1 MPSANDSLLAELDPA
16 IQGDLIMRKYRSMP
30 WPVLRTT
37 DFRPTSPSHG
47 QSLRTTDFRPTSPSY
62 GLSSTTVDT
71 IKPKQLTFSDD
82 TTFRPISPIR
92 RSPRT
97 SPIRQ
102 SGSPNRS
109 DTSATRATS
118 YRPLSPPR
126 SKNIGRLSP
135 SNNRTSP
142 SRLSPEVSAISQRI
156 FQSIDEIRKEIQIT
170 SDDAKNSGMGR
181 YKHRAERDGSPS
193 KYRDT
198 SPTSRSF
205 RDTSIRQRSPTRT
218 FKSEASPSTRAF
230 RQDLSLANTRN
241 PRRQPRAE
249 ISRILGDV
257 SEAGSP
263 RKRVEFSETL
273 TSSKRASSPVETSGN
288 TSRPTIT
295 SSFTIKAKPEV
306 SDPNKSI
313 EDIIAGAA
321 LKSPTWH
328 KMEKEGLQDA
338 VEESEQRRMLLVNR
352 LKDAQD
358 TLKLQAS
365 TITSLKGEKERY
377 KGELESLNFSKEESY
392 NEKRNLTTR
401 IKLMKSKCDELD
413 EEVKE
418 LSRTSQGLKH
428 KMEEKTKQCQEK
440 NDRINELEN
449 ELSAIRL
456 SSADNGDQIAKL
468 QETYDR
474 ARSQASIL
482 EQQNASL
489 NDQNNDLI
497 QERDS
502 LSSKGKDLKVQLEEA
517 ETALAQLKSDLA
529 ISERERRELEEERRV
544 VIGHKLD
551 TQEALT
557 KSNQVNMELQAQ
569 LDSLIEIRDFSEKE
583 NQQLRSKAKAIEATL
598 SNKDLETSSRLVEI
612 EALQRENK
620 TLREINDSLKDRVD
634 DAERGKMDSEHLI
647 ELLRTEKQELSA
659 QKTDLFNFNEELN
672 EEIKI
677 TKIDL
682 GDRKQEY
689 EMMYEEK
696 EDNRKEKQQLQ
707 QLLDTLQHDSDTQKN
722 YMETQCEELEKDIQR
737 LEKERE
743 NVSEENTGLRKDIAA
758 LKEEANY
765 NKNKADD
772 WKNTAQSLEDSLNLS
787 EQERQGVV
795 EDLLRIQNE
804 LTDLK
809 DEYGVV
815 ADERNRFLD
824 KYNELRADCEN
835 LQEEVRELLLEKD
848 ENLHVIRL
856 LETQKSILEEKW
868 NGGRDL
874 EAAQAECLELR
885 ADVKACRD
893 RVKAL
898 EQSCDDMR
906 NELTIS
912 TDKVSHL
919 LGEKKVSQEN
929 LGRADK
935 TIDLLNNDKDRLQ
948 KQVSAVSREF
958 EKRVAALED
967 ELESEQNKVLCKR
980 EENTNLKKRLDE
992 ALNIHGSEKSDLI
1005 KERNSLEDRLCAME
1019 RLKNSIDDDLAKKND
1034 MIAELEAAKKAK
1046 EMKEAKL
1053 ADALKAIT
1061 GNPDVED
1068 AFVEAATYMRTVK
1081 GAKETFEKEAKTIPG
1096 LESRI
1101 QELEENLDRS
1111 EKCASSR
1118 GADLELKSASIEELE
1133 TTRTDLETNL
1143 AELETKKAEMERI
1156 IQHLKGEKE
1165 KLDHLVVEHDKLVG
1179 DHNKTVG
1186 DLTESQKLGAAIG
1199 EKRDS
1204 MDVENKKLRAE
1215 NTKLSIEL
1223 TDFKKALASKGDGER
1238 AMLEASNEL
1247 RVVRDELEN
1256 LMDIIST
1263 KDSKIEGLI
1272 AEIDTLTENV
1282 SQLNE
1287 ESEAKSEDIRT
1298 LRSQVRE
1305 GDRQKERVGDL
1316 DVDSSEVMREKEEQL
1331 KRQEKW
1337 LETYKAK
1344 IEAMERQKLEAE
1356 EEKARL
1362 REEKKGLERQMRDL
1376 HDTVDAMETEVDVM
1390 KEVLVETE
1398 AEREV
1403 IEVRN
1408 KDLMSQLDLLVEDQA
1423 KDDVV
1428 RRLHMVEDELK
1439 ATKQRLQMSEDDKKQ
1454 QYGNKDLKTPEE
1466 VAKIIEDIKEAFE
1479 DEIADLLLQEREQ
1492 YETEKAQFETEKGEF
1507 RVEQE
1512 EFLKQAEEIAAEQIT
1527 KKNAKVD
1534 EMQTQLDSA
1543 LSELQKYRSGS

>member
-1 MPSANDSLLAELDPA
+1 MADYDY
-16 IQGDLIMRKYRSMP
+16 DVRTK
-30 WPVLRTT
+30 LRYET
-37 DFRPTSPSHG
+37 PTSKGRPSSRRY
-47 QSLRTTDFRPTSPSY
+47 QK
-62 GLSSTTVDT
+62 STTPYRLKSAEKYLNNISSNTNDD
-71 IKPKQLTFSDD
+71 KSDIE
-82 TTFRPISPIR
+82 RYSRSSSPLFLR
-92 RSPRT
+92 EQMKAET
-97 SPIRQ
+97 
-102 SGSPNRS
+102 
-109 DTSATRATS
+109 
-118 YRPLSPPR
+118 
-126 SKNIGRLSP
+126 
-135 SNNRTSP
+135 
-142 SRLSPEVSAISQRI
+142 
-156 FQSIDEIRKEIQIT
+156 QI
-170 SDDAKNSGMGR
+170 
-181 YKHRAERDGSPS
+181 RAERDADLKNLRRSVSPKGRKSPS
-193 KYRDT
+193 SKSPRSRST
-198 SPTSRSF
+198 SPIPLRYPSYSATSAATPYEEYRSAISSLRNL
-205 RDTSIRQRSPTRT
+205 RDNPTYLRTTSPPAKGGADDINLSSGKLGTIVDSGVSLSNSHKYAEIENTINYNTSTSI
-218 FKSEASPSTRAF
+218 
-230 RQDLSLANTRN
+230 
-241 PRRQPRAE
+241 
-249 ISRILGDV
+249 
-257 SEAGSP
+257 
-263 RKRVEFSETL
+263 
-273 TSSKRASSPVETSGN
+273 
-288 TSRPTIT
+288 
-295 SSFTIKAKPEV
+295 
-306 SDPNKSI
+306 NKSPL
-313 EDIIAGAA
+313 GS

-365 TITSLKGEKERY
+365 TITSLKSEKERY
-377 KGELESLNFSKEESY
+377 KSELESLNFSKEESY

-418 LSRTSQGLKH
+418 LSRTSQGLKQ
-428 KMEEKTKQCQEK
+428 KMEEKTKQCTEK

-468 QETYDR
+468 QESYDR
-474 ARSQASIL
+474 ARTQASIL

-502 LSSKGKDLKVQLEEA
+502 LSGKCKDYKLQVDEA
-517 ETALAQLKSDLA
+517 ETALTQLKSDLA
-529 ISERERRELEEERRV
+529 ICERERRELEEERRV

-557 KSNQVNMELQAQ
+557 KSNQANMELQNQ
-569 LDSLIEIRDFSEKE
+569 LDSLIECRDCAERE
-583 NQQLRSKAKAIEATL
+583 NVQLRDKVKAIEATL

-612 EALQRENK
+612 EALQRENR
-620 TLREINDSLKDRVD
+620 TLREINDTLKDRVD
-634 DAERGKMDSEHLI
+634 DSERGKLDAQHLVD
-647 ELLRTEKQELSA
+647 LLKTEKQDLIA
-659 QKTDLFNFNEELN
+659 QKTELFNLNEELN
-672 EEIKI
+672 EELKI
-677 TKIDL
+677 TKIEL
-682 GDRKQEY
+682 GDRKQEVDMLQ
-689 EMMYEEK
+689 EVK
-696 EDNRKEKQQLQ
+696 EDERKEKQQLQ
-707 QLLDTLQHDSDTQKN
+707 QLLDTLRHDSETQKN

-737 LEKERE
+737 LDKERE
-743 NVSEENTGLRKDIAA
+743 NVSDENTGLRKDIAH

-765 NKNKADD
+765 NKNKAEE
-772 WKNTAQSLEDSLNLS
+772 WKTTAQSLEDSLNLS

-824 KYNELRADCEN
+824 KYNELRIDCEN

-856 LETQKSILEEKW
+856 LETQKAILEEKW
-868 NGGRDL
+868 NGGKDL
-874 EAAQAECLELR
+874 EAAQSECVELR
-885 ADVKACRD
+885 EDVKACRD

-898 EQSCDDMR
+898 EQSCDDLK

-912 TDKVSHL
+912 RDKVSHL
-919 LGEKKVSQEN
+919 LHEKKVSQEN

-967 ELESEQNKVLCKR
+967 ELEAEQNKVLSKR
-980 EENTNLKKRLDE
+980 EENTNLSRRLDE
-992 ALNIHGSEKSDLI
+992 ALNSHGTEKADLI
-1005 KERNSLEDRLCAME
+1005 KERNSLEDRLNAME
-1019 RLKNSIDDDLAKKND
+1019 RLKDGVEADLAKKNAK
-1034 MIAELEAAKKAK
+1034 IEELEAAKKAK
-1046 EMKEAKL
+1046 EAKEGKL

-1068 AFVEAATYMRTVK
+1068 PYVEAATYMRTVK
-1081 GAKETFEKEAKTIPG
+1081 GQKEGFEKEAKTIPG
-1096 LESRI
+1096 LEAKI
-1101 QELEENLDRS
+1101 QDLEDNLDRS
-1111 EKCASSR
+1111 EKCANSR
-1118 GADLELKSASIEELE
+1118 GAELELKSSSIEQLE
-1133 TTRTDLETNL
+1133 TTRANLEDNV
-1143 AELETKKAEMERI
+1143 AELETKKAEMEKEI
-1156 IQHLKGEKE
+1156 EHLQGEKE
-1165 KLDHLVVEHDKLVG
+1165 KLDKLVVEHETLVK
-1179 DHNKTVG
+1179 DHNKTLEELR
-1186 DLTESQKLGAAIG
+1186 DSEKKGAAIA
-1199 EKRDS
+1199 ERRDV
-1204 MDVENKKLRAE
+1204 MDVDNKKLRAE

-1263 KDSKIEGLI
+1263 KDSKIEGLN
-1272 AEIDTLTENV
+1272 AEIETLSENV
-1282 SQLNE
+1282 AQLKE
-1287 ESEAKSEDIRT
+1287 ESEAKSEEIRT

-1316 DVDSSEVMREKEEQL
+1316 DVDSAEVMREKEEQL

-1337 LETYKAK
+1337 LESYKAK
-1344 IEAMERQKLEAE
+1344 IEAMERQRLESE

-1362 REEKKGLERQMRDL
+1362 KEERKVLEKQMRDL
-1376 HDTVDAMETEVDVM
+1376 HDT
-1390 KEVLVETE
+1390 
-1398 AEREV
+1398 
-1403 IEVRN
+1403 
-1408 KDLMSQLDLLVEDQA
+1408 A
-1423 KDDVV
+1423 KDDII

-1439 ATKQRLQMSEDDKKQ
+1439 STKQKLQMAEDDRRQ
-1454 QYGNKDLKTPEE
+1454 QYDLKDLKTPEE

-1492 YETEKAQFETEKGEF
+1492 YETEKAQFEKEKGEF

-1512 EFLKQAEEIAAEQIT
+1512 EFLKQAEEIAAEQLQ
-1527 KKNAKVD
+1527 KKNSKMD

-1543 LSELQKYRSGS
+1543 LTELQKYRSGS

>member
-1 MPSANDSLLAELDPA
+1 MKAETQIKAERD
-16 IQGDLIMRKYRSMP
+16 QDLKNLRRSVSPKRPKSPNSKSPRSRSTSPIPLRYSGYTAAATPYEEYRSAISSLRNLRDNP
-30 WPVLRTT
+30 TYLRTT
-37 DFRPTSPSHG
+37 SPPAKGVPEVVS
-47 QSLRTTDFRPTSPSY
+47 TNN
-62 GLSSTTVDT
+62 LSSGRLPSGTVVDSGVSLGNGTRYSEIENT
-71 IKPKQLTFSDD
+71 INYNTSTSINK
-82 TTFRPISPIR
+82 SPI
-92 RSPRT
+92 
-97 SPIRQ
+97 
-102 SGSPNRS
+102 
-109 DTSATRATS
+109 
-118 YRPLSPPR
+118 
-126 SKNIGRLSP
+126 
-135 SNNRTSP
+135 
-142 SRLSPEVSAISQRI
+142 
-156 FQSIDEIRKEIQIT
+156 
-170 SDDAKNSGMGR
+170 
-181 YKHRAERDGSPS
+181 
-193 KYRDT
+193 
-198 SPTSRSF
+198 
-205 RDTSIRQRSPTRT
+205 
-218 FKSEASPSTRAF
+218 
-230 RQDLSLANTRN
+230 
-241 PRRQPRAE
+241 
-249 ISRILGDV
+249 
-257 SEAGSP
+257 
-263 RKRVEFSETL
+263 
-273 TSSKRASSPVETSGN
+273 
-288 TSRPTIT
+288 
-295 SSFTIKAKPEV
+295 
-306 SDPNKSI
+306 
-313 EDIIAGAA
+313 GAA

-1376 HDTVDAMETEVDVM
+1376 HDT
-1390 KEVLVETE
+1390 
-1398 AEREV
+1398 
-1403 IEVRN
+1403 
-1408 KDLMSQLDLLVEDQA
+1408 A

-1543 LSELQKYRSGS
+1543 LSELQKYRSGEYSHS

>member
-1 MPSANDSLLAELDPA
+1 MKAETQIKAERD
-16 IQGDLIMRKYRSMP
+16 QDLKNLRRSVSPKRPKSPNSKSPRSRSTSPIPLRYSGYTAAATPYEEYRSAISSLRNLRDNP
-30 WPVLRTT
+30 TYLRTT
-37 DFRPTSPSHG
+37 SPPAKGVPEVVS
-47 QSLRTTDFRPTSPSY
+47 TNN
-62 GLSSTTVDT
+62 LSSGRLPSGTVVDSGVSLGNGTRYSEIENT
-71 IKPKQLTFSDD
+71 INYNTSTSINK
-82 TTFRPISPIR
+82 SPI
-92 RSPRT
+92 
-97 SPIRQ
+97 
-102 SGSPNRS
+102 
-109 DTSATRATS
+109 
-118 YRPLSPPR
+118 
-126 SKNIGRLSP
+126 
-135 SNNRTSP
+135 
-142 SRLSPEVSAISQRI
+142 
-156 FQSIDEIRKEIQIT
+156 
-170 SDDAKNSGMGR
+170 
-181 YKHRAERDGSPS
+181 
-193 KYRDT
+193 
-198 SPTSRSF
+198 
-205 RDTSIRQRSPTRT
+205 
-218 FKSEASPSTRAF
+218 
-230 RQDLSLANTRN
+230 
-241 PRRQPRAE
+241 
-249 ISRILGDV
+249 
-257 SEAGSP
+257 
-263 RKRVEFSETL
+263 
-273 TSSKRASSPVETSGN
+273 
-288 TSRPTIT
+288 
-295 SSFTIKAKPEV
+295 
-306 SDPNKSI
+306 
-313 EDIIAGAA
+313 GAA

-722 YMETQCEELEKDIQR
+722 YMETQCEELEVGLDKFLDIIEHKLKDIQR

-1376 HDTVDAMETEVDVM
+1376 HDT
-1390 KEVLVETE
+1390 
-1398 AEREV
+1398 
-1403 IEVRN
+1403 
-1408 KDLMSQLDLLVEDQA
+1408 A

>member
-1 MPSANDSLLAELDPA
+1 MADYDY
-16 IQGDLIMRKYRSMP
+16 DVRTK
-30 WPVLRTT
+30 LRYET
-37 DFRPTSPSHG
+37 PTSKGRPSSRRY
-47 QSLRTTDFRPTSPSY
+47 QK
-62 GLSSTTVDT
+62 STTPYRLKSAEKYLNNISSNTNDD
-71 IKPKQLTFSDD
+71 KSDIE
-82 TTFRPISPIR
+82 RYSRSSSPLFLR
-92 RSPRT
+92 EQMKAET
-97 SPIRQ
+97 
-102 SGSPNRS
+102 
-109 DTSATRATS
+109 
-118 YRPLSPPR
+118 
-126 SKNIGRLSP
+126 
-135 SNNRTSP
+135 
-142 SRLSPEVSAISQRI
+142 
-156 FQSIDEIRKEIQIT
+156 QI
-170 SDDAKNSGMGR
+170 
-181 YKHRAERDGSPS
+181 RAERDADLKNLRRSVSPKGRKSPS
-193 KYRDT
+193 SKSPRSRST
-198 SPTSRSF
+198 SPIPLRYPSYSATSAATPYEEYRSAISSLRNL
-205 RDTSIRQRSPTRT
+205 RDNPTYLRTTSPPAKGGADDINLSSGKLGTIVDSGVSLSNSHKYAEIENTINYNTSTSI
-218 FKSEASPSTRAF
+218 
-230 RQDLSLANTRN
+230 
-241 PRRQPRAE
+241 
-249 ISRILGDV
+249 
-257 SEAGSP
+257 
-263 RKRVEFSETL
+263 
-273 TSSKRASSPVETSGN
+273 
-288 TSRPTIT
+288 
-295 SSFTIKAKPEV
+295 
-306 SDPNKSI
+306 NKSPL
-313 EDIIAGAA
+313 GS

-365 TITSLKGEKERY
+365 TITSLKSEKERY
-377 KGELESLNFSKEESY
+377 KSELESLNFSKEESY

-418 LSRTSQGLKH
+418 LSRTSQGLKQ
-428 KMEEKTKQCQEK
+428 KMEEKTKQCTEK

-468 QETYDR
+468 QESYDR
-474 ARSQASIL
+474 ARTQASIL

-502 LSSKGKDLKVQLEEA
+502 LSGKCKDYKLQVDEA
-517 ETALAQLKSDLA
+517 ETALTQLKSDLA
-529 ISERERRELEEERRV
+529 ICERERRELEEERRV

-557 KSNQVNMELQAQ
+557 KSNQANMELQNQ
-569 LDSLIEIRDFSEKE
+569 LDSLIECRDCAERE
-583 NQQLRSKAKAIEATL
+583 NVQLRDKVKAIEATL

-612 EALQRENK
+612 EALQRENR
-620 TLREINDSLKDRVD
+620 TLREINDTLKDRVD
-634 DAERGKMDSEHLI
+634 DSERGKLDAQHLVD
-647 ELLRTEKQELSA
+647 LLKTEKQDLIA
-659 QKTDLFNFNEELN
+659 QKTELFNLNEELN
-672 EEIKI
+672 EELKI
-677 TKIDL
+677 TKIEL
-682 GDRKQEY
+682 GDRKQEVDMLQ
-689 EMMYEEK
+689 EVK
-696 EDNRKEKQQLQ
+696 EDERKEKQQLQ
-707 QLLDTLQHDSDTQKN
+707 QLLDTLRHDSETQKN

-737 LEKERE
+737 LDKERE
-743 NVSEENTGLRKDIAA
+743 NVSDENTGLRKDIAH

-765 NKNKADD
+765 NKNKAEE
-772 WKNTAQSLEDSLNLS
+772 WKTTAQSLEDSLNLS

-824 KYNELRADCEN
+824 KYNELRIDCEN

-856 LETQKSILEEKW
+856 LETQKAILEEKW
-868 NGGRDL
+868 NGGKDL
-874 EAAQAECLELR
+874 EAAQSECVELR
-885 ADVKACRD
+885 EDVKACRD

-898 EQSCDDMR
+898 EQSCDDLK

-912 TDKVSHL
+912 RDKVSHL
-919 LGEKKVSQEN
+919 LHEKKVSQEN

-967 ELESEQNKVLCKR
+967 ELEAEQNKVLSKR
-980 EENTNLKKRLDE
+980 EENTNLSRRLDE
-992 ALNIHGSEKSDLI
+992 ALNSHGTEKADLI
-1005 KERNSLEDRLCAME
+1005 KERNSLEDRLNAME
-1019 RLKNSIDDDLAKKND
+1019 RLKDGVEADLAKKNAK
-1034 MIAELEAAKKAK
+1034 IEELEAAKKAK
-1046 EMKEAKL
+1046 EAKEGKL

-1068 AFVEAATYMRTVK
+1068 PYVEAATYMRTVK
-1081 GAKETFEKEAKTIPG
+1081 GQKEGFEKEAKTIPG
-1096 LESRI
+1096 LEAKI
-1101 QELEENLDRS
+1101 QDLEDNLDRS
-1111 EKCASSR
+1111 EKCANSR
-1118 GADLELKSASIEELE
+1118 GAELELKSSSIEQLE
-1133 TTRTDLETNL
+1133 TTRANLEDNV
-1143 AELETKKAEMERI
+1143 AELETKKAEMEKEI
-1156 IQHLKGEKE
+1156 EHLQGEKE
-1165 KLDHLVVEHDKLVG
+1165 KLDKLVVEHETLVK
-1179 DHNKTVG
+1179 DHNKTLEELR
-1186 DLTESQKLGAAIG
+1186 DSEKKGAAIA
-1199 EKRDS
+1199 ERRDV
-1204 MDVENKKLRAE
+1204 MDVDNKKLRAE

-1263 KDSKIEGLI
+1263 KDSKIEGLN
-1272 AEIDTLTENV
+1272 AEIETLSENV
-1282 SQLNE
+1282 AQLKE
-1287 ESEAKSEDIRT
+1287 ESEAKSEEIRT

-1316 DVDSSEVMREKEEQL
+1316 DVDSAEVMREKEEQL

-1337 LETYKAK
+1337 LESYKAK
-1344 IEAMERQKLEAE
+1344 IEAMERQRLESE

-1362 REEKKGLERQMRDL
+1362 KEERKVLEKQMRDL
-1376 HDTVDAMETEVDVM
+1376 HDT
-1390 KEVLVETE
+1390 
-1398 AEREV
+1398 
-1403 IEVRN
+1403 
-1408 KDLMSQLDLLVEDQA
+1408 A
-1423 KDDVV
+1423 KDDII

-1439 ATKQRLQMSEDDKKQ
+1439 STKQKLQMAEDDRRQ
-1454 QYGNKDLKTPEE
+1454 QYDLKDLKTPEE

-1492 YETEKAQFETEKGEF
+1492 YETEKAQFEKEKGEF

-1512 EFLKQAEEIAAEQIT
+1512 EFLKQAEEIAAEQLQ
-1527 KKNAKVD
+1527 KKNSKMD

-1543 LSELQKYRSGS
+1543 LTELQKYRSVDREDSVLSSSLDRALMADLEYDLNSEEYDEPSEIKRF

>member
-1 MPSANDSLLAELDPA
+1 MADYDY
-16 IQGDLIMRKYRSMP
+16 DVRTK
-30 WPVLRTT
+30 LRYET
-37 DFRPTSPSHG
+37 PTSKGRPSSRRY
-47 QSLRTTDFRPTSPSY
+47 QK
-62 GLSSTTVDT
+62 STTPYRLKSAEKYLNNISSNTNDD
-71 IKPKQLTFSDD
+71 KSDIE
-82 TTFRPISPIR
+82 RYSRSSSPLFLR
-92 RSPRT
+92 EQMKAET
-97 SPIRQ
+97 
-102 SGSPNRS
+102 
-109 DTSATRATS
+109 
-118 YRPLSPPR
+118 
-126 SKNIGRLSP
+126 
-135 SNNRTSP
+135 
-142 SRLSPEVSAISQRI
+142 
-156 FQSIDEIRKEIQIT
+156 QI
-170 SDDAKNSGMGR
+170 
-181 YKHRAERDGSPS
+181 RAERDADLKNLRRSVSPKGRKSPS
-193 KYRDT
+193 SKSPRSRST
-198 SPTSRSF
+198 SPIPLRYPSYSATSAATPYEEYRSAISSLRNL
-205 RDTSIRQRSPTRT
+205 RDNPTYLRTTSPPAKGGADDINLSSGKLGTIVDSGVSLSNSHKYAEIENTINYNTSTSI
-218 FKSEASPSTRAF
+218 
-230 RQDLSLANTRN
+230 
-241 PRRQPRAE
+241 
-249 ISRILGDV
+249 
-257 SEAGSP
+257 
-263 RKRVEFSETL
+263 
-273 TSSKRASSPVETSGN
+273 
-288 TSRPTIT
+288 
-295 SSFTIKAKPEV
+295 
-306 SDPNKSI
+306 NKSPL
-313 EDIIAGAA
+313 GS

-365 TITSLKGEKERY
+365 TITSLKSEKERY
-377 KGELESLNFSKEESY
+377 KSELESLNFSKEESY

-418 LSRTSQGLKH
+418 LSRTSQGLKQ
-428 KMEEKTKQCQEK
+428 KMEEKTKQCTEK

-468 QETYDR
+468 QESYDR
-474 ARSQASIL
+474 ARTQASIL

-502 LSSKGKDLKVQLEEA
+502 LSGKCKDYKLQVDEA
-517 ETALAQLKSDLA
+517 ETALTQLKSDLA
-529 ISERERRELEEERRV
+529 ICERERRELEEERRV

-557 KSNQVNMELQAQ
+557 KSNQANMELQNQ
-569 LDSLIEIRDFSEKE
+569 LDSLIECRDCAERE
-583 NQQLRSKAKAIEATL
+583 NVQLRDKVKAIEATL

-612 EALQRENK
+612 EALQRENR
-620 TLREINDSLKDRVD
+620 TLREINDTLKDRVD
-634 DAERGKMDSEHLI
+634 DSERGKLDAQHLVD
-647 ELLRTEKQELSA
+647 LLKTEKQDLIA
-659 QKTDLFNFNEELN
+659 QKTELFNLNEELN
-672 EEIKI
+672 EELKI
-677 TKIDL
+677 TKIEL
-682 GDRKQEY
+682 GDRKQEVDMLQ
-689 EMMYEEK
+689 EVK
-696 EDNRKEKQQLQ
+696 EDERKEKQQLQ
-707 QLLDTLQHDSDTQKN
+707 QLLDTLRHDSETQKN

-737 LEKERE
+737 LDKERE
-743 NVSEENTGLRKDIAA
+743 NVSDENTGLRKDIAH

-765 NKNKADD
+765 NKNKAEE
-772 WKNTAQSLEDSLNLS
+772 WKTTAQSLEDSLNLS

-824 KYNELRADCEN
+824 KYNELRIDCEN

-856 LETQKSILEEKW
+856 LETQKAILEEKW
-868 NGGRDL
+868 NGGKDL
-874 EAAQAECLELR
+874 EAAQSECVELR
-885 ADVKACRD
+885 EDVKACRD

-898 EQSCDDMR
+898 EQSCDDLK

-912 TDKVSHL
+912 RDKVSHL
-919 LGEKKVSQEN
+919 LHEKKVSQEN

-967 ELESEQNKVLCKR
+967 ELEAEQNKVLSKR
-980 EENTNLKKRLDE
+980 EENTNLSRRLDE
-992 ALNIHGSEKSDLI
+992 ALNSHGTEKADLI
-1005 KERNSLEDRLCAME
+1005 KERNSLEDRLNAME
-1019 RLKNSIDDDLAKKND
+1019 RLKDGVEADLAKKNAK
-1034 MIAELEAAKKAK
+1034 IEELEAAKKAK
-1046 EMKEAKL
+1046 EAKEGKL

-1068 AFVEAATYMRTVK
+1068 PYVEAATYMRTVK
-1081 GAKETFEKEAKTIPG
+1081 GQKEGFEKEAKTIPG
-1096 LESRI
+1096 LEAKI
-1101 QELEENLDRS
+1101 QDLEDNLDRS
-1111 EKCASSR
+1111 EKCANSR
-1118 GADLELKSASIEELE
+1118 GAELELKSSSIEQLE
-1133 TTRTDLETNL
+1133 TTRANLEDNV
-1143 AELETKKAEMERI
+1143 AELETKKAEMEKEI
-1156 IQHLKGEKE
+1156 EHLQGEKE
-1165 KLDHLVVEHDKLVG
+1165 KLDKLVVEHETLVK
-1179 DHNKTVG
+1179 DHNKTLEELR
-1186 DLTESQKLGAAIG
+1186 DSEKKGAAIA
-1199 EKRDS
+1199 ERRDV
-1204 MDVENKKLRAE
+1204 MDVDNKKLRAE

-1263 KDSKIEGLI
+1263 KDSKIEGLN
-1272 AEIDTLTENV
+1272 AEIETLSENV
-1282 SQLNE
+1282 AQLKE
-1287 ESEAKSEDIRT
+1287 ESEAKSEEIRT

-1316 DVDSSEVMREKEEQL
+1316 DVDSAEVMREKEEQL

-1337 LETYKAK
+1337 LESYKAK
-1344 IEAMERQKLEAE
+1344 IEAMERQRLESE

-1362 REEKKGLERQMRDL
+1362 KEERKVLEKQMRDL
-1376 HDTVDAMETEVDVM
+1376 HDTVGNMETEVDVM
-1390 KEVLVETE
+1390 KEVLIETE
-1398 AEREV
+1398 SEKET
-1403 IEVRN
+1403 IEARN
-1408 KDLMSQLDLLVEDQA
+1408 QELMSQLDLLVEDQA
-1423 KDDVV
+1423 KDDII

-1439 ATKQRLQMSEDDKKQ
+1439 STKQKLQMAEDDRRQ
-1454 QYGNKDLKTPEE
+1454 QYDLKDLKTPEE

-1492 YETEKAQFETEKGEF
+1492 YETEKAQFEKEKGEF

-1512 EFLKQAEEIAAEQIT
+1512 EFLKQAEEIAAEQLQ
-1527 KKNAKVD
+1527 KKNSKMD

-1543 LSELQKYRSGS
+1543 LTELQKYRSVDREDSVLSSSLDRALMADLEYDLNSEEYDEPSEIKRF

>member
-1 MPSANDSLLAELDPA
+1 MKAETQIKAERD
-16 IQGDLIMRKYRSMP
+16 QDLKNLRRSVSPKRPKSPNSKSPRSRSTSPIPLRYSGYTAAATPYEEYRSAISSLRNLRDNP
-30 WPVLRTT
+30 TYLRTT
-37 DFRPTSPSHG
+37 SPPAKGVPEVVS
-47 QSLRTTDFRPTSPSY
+47 TNN
-62 GLSSTTVDT
+62 LSSGRLPSGTVVDSGVSLGNGTRYSEIENT
-71 IKPKQLTFSDD
+71 INYNTSTSINK
-82 TTFRPISPIR
+82 SPI
-92 RSPRT
+92 
-97 SPIRQ
+97 
-102 SGSPNRS
+102 
-109 DTSATRATS
+109 
-118 YRPLSPPR
+118 
-126 SKNIGRLSP
+126 
-135 SNNRTSP
+135 
-142 SRLSPEVSAISQRI
+142 
-156 FQSIDEIRKEIQIT
+156 
-170 SDDAKNSGMGR
+170 
-181 YKHRAERDGSPS
+181 
-193 KYRDT
+193 
-198 SPTSRSF
+198 
-205 RDTSIRQRSPTRT
+205 
-218 FKSEASPSTRAF
+218 
-230 RQDLSLANTRN
+230 
-241 PRRQPRAE
+241 
-249 ISRILGDV
+249 
-257 SEAGSP
+257 
-263 RKRVEFSETL
+263 
-273 TSSKRASSPVETSGN
+273 
-288 TSRPTIT
+288 
-295 SSFTIKAKPEV
+295 
-306 SDPNKSI
+306 
-313 EDIIAGAA
+313 GAA

-722 YMETQCEELEKDIQR
+722 YMETQCEELEVGLDKFLDIIEHKLKDIQR

-1543 LSELQKYRSGS
+1543 LSELQKYRSGEYSHS

>member
-1 MPSANDSLLAELDPA
+1 MPSASDSLLAELDPA
-16 IQGDLIMRKYRSMP
+16 IQGDIIMRKYRSMP
-30 WPVLRTT
+30 WPVLRTA
-37 DFRPTSPSHG
+37 DFRPTSPNFG
-47 QSLRTTDFRPTSPSY
+47 QSL
-62 GLSSTTVDT
+62 SSTAVDAP
-71 IKPKQLTFSDD
+71 KPKQLTFSDE

-92 RSPRT
+92 RSPRSSPTERST
-97 SPIRQ
+97 SP
-102 SGSPNRS
+102 
-109 DTSATRATS
+109 TRLNYSS
-118 YRPLSPPR
+118 YRPSKHTLSPSR
-126 SKNIGRLSP
+126 SSNTGRLSP
-135 SNNRTSP
+135 SRNQTSP
-142 SRLSPEVSAISQRI
+142 GRLSPEVSAISQRI
-156 FQSIDEIRKEIQIT
+156 FQSIDEIRKEIQLS
-170 SDDAKNSGMGR
+170 SDEAKTGR

-198 SPTSRSF
+198 SPPRPIRALSPS
-205 RDTSIRQRSPTRT
+205 SIL
-218 FKSEASPSTRAF
+218 KSEASPSTRAF
-230 RQDLSLANTRN
+230 RQDLSLAASRN

-249 ISRILGDV
+249 ISRIVADV
-257 SEAGSP
+257 SESDNP
-263 RKRVEFSETL
+263 RRRVEFSDSPTRS
-273 TSSKRASSPVETSGN
+273 SSKRLASPVGLDGSGYHP
-288 TSRPTIT
+288 SPTIA
-295 SSFTIKAKPEV
+295 SGLAVKAKPRTTE
-306 SDPNKSI
+306 PNNTVDDFI
-313 EDIIAGAA
+313 EGS

-365 TITSLKGEKERY
+365 TITSLKSEKERY
-377 KGELESLNFSKEESY
+377 KSELESLNFSKEESY

-418 LSRTSQGLKH
+418 LSRTSQGLKQ
-428 KMEEKTKQCQEK
+428 KMEEKTKQCTEK

-468 QETYDR
+468 QESYDR
-474 ARSQASIL
+474 ARTQASIL

-502 LSSKGKDLKVQLEEA
+502 LSGKCKDYKLQVDEA
-517 ETALAQLKSDLA
+517 ETALTQLKSDLA
-529 ISERERRELEEERRV
+529 ICERERRELEEERRV

-557 KSNQVNMELQAQ
+557 KSNQANMELQNQ
-569 LDSLIEIRDFSEKE
+569 LDSLIECRDCAERE
-583 NQQLRSKAKAIEATL
+583 NVQLRDKVKAIEATL

-612 EALQRENK
+612 EALQRENR
-620 TLREINDSLKDRVD
+620 TLREINDTLKDRVD
-634 DAERGKMDSEHLI
+634 DSERGKLDAQHLVD
-647 ELLRTEKQELSA
+647 LLKTEKQDLIA
-659 QKTDLFNFNEELN
+659 QKTELFNLNEELN
-672 EEIKI
+672 EELKI
-677 TKIDL
+677 TKIEL
-682 GDRKQEY
+682 GDRKQEVDMLQ
-689 EMMYEEK
+689 EVK
-696 EDNRKEKQQLQ
+696 EDERKEKQQLQ
-707 QLLDTLQHDSDTQKN
+707 QLLDTLRHDSETQKN

-737 LEKERE
+737 LDKERE
-743 NVSEENTGLRKDIAA
+743 NVSDENTGLRKDIAH

-765 NKNKADD
+765 NKNKAEE
-772 WKNTAQSLEDSLNLS
+772 WKTTAQSLEDSLNLS

-824 KYNELRADCEN
+824 KYNELRIDCEN

-856 LETQKSILEEKW
+856 LETQKAILEEKW
-868 NGGRDL
+868 NGGKDL
-874 EAAQAECLELR
+874 EAAQSECVELR
-885 ADVKACRD
+885 EDVKACRD

-898 EQSCDDMR
+898 EQSCDDLK

-912 TDKVSHL
+912 RDKVSHL
-919 LGEKKVSQEN
+919 LHEKKVSQEN

-967 ELESEQNKVLCKR
+967 ELEAEQNKVLSKR
-980 EENTNLKKRLDE
+980 EENTNLSRRLDE
-992 ALNIHGSEKSDLI
+992 ALNSHGTEKADLI
-1005 KERNSLEDRLCAME
+1005 KERNSLEDRLNAME
-1019 RLKNSIDDDLAKKND
+1019 RLKDGVEADLAKKNAK
-1034 MIAELEAAKKAK
+1034 IEELEAAKKAK
-1046 EMKEAKL
+1046 EAKEGKL

-1068 AFVEAATYMRTVK
+1068 PYVEAATYMRTVK
-1081 GAKETFEKEAKTIPG
+1081 GQKEGFEKEAKTIPG
-1096 LESRI
+1096 LEAKI
-1101 QELEENLDRS
+1101 QDLEDNLDRS
-1111 EKCASSR
+1111 EKCANSR
-1118 GADLELKSASIEELE
+1118 GAELELKSSSIEQLE
-1133 TTRTDLETNL
+1133 TTRANLEDNV
-1143 AELETKKAEMERI
+1143 AELETKKAEMEKEI
-1156 IQHLKGEKE
+1156 EHLQGEKE
-1165 KLDHLVVEHDKLVG
+1165 KLDKLVVEHETLVK
-1179 DHNKTVG
+1179 DHNKTLEELR
-1186 DLTESQKLGAAIG
+1186 DSEKKGAAIA
-1199 EKRDS
+1199 ERRDV
-1204 MDVENKKLRAE
+1204 MDVDNKKLRAE

-1263 KDSKIEGLI
+1263 KDSKIEGLN
-1272 AEIDTLTENV
+1272 AEIETLSENV
-1282 SQLNE
+1282 AQLKE
-1287 ESEAKSEDIRT
+1287 ESEAKSEEIRT

-1316 DVDSSEVMREKEEQL
+1316 DVDSAEVMREKEEQL

-1337 LETYKAK
+1337 LESYKAK
-1344 IEAMERQKLEAE
+1344 IEAMERQRLESE

-1362 REEKKGLERQMRDL
+1362 KEERKVLEKQMRDL
-1376 HDTVDAMETEVDVM
+1376 HDTVGNMETEVDVM
-1390 KEVLVETE
+1390 KEVLIETE
-1398 AEREV
+1398 SEKET
-1403 IEVRN
+1403 IEARN
-1408 KDLMSQLDLLVEDQA
+1408 QELMSQLDLLVEDQA
-1423 KDDVV
+1423 KDDII

-1439 ATKQRLQMSEDDKKQ
+1439 STKQKLQMAEDDRRQ
-1454 QYGNKDLKTPEE
+1454 QYDLKDLKTPEE

-1492 YETEKAQFETEKGEF
+1492 YETEKAQFEKEKGEF

-1512 EFLKQAEEIAAEQIT
+1512 EFLKQAEEIAAEQLQ
-1527 KKNAKVD
+1527 KKNSKMD

-1543 LSELQKYRSGS
+1543 LTELQKYRSGS